1 MKFMDNEKEMIKE
14 FLNAFFKSLQ
24 LTEGMRYYILN
35 KNRIRTIFNKYD
47 KYVAKNSV
55 GTMYFKLVSLVQ
67 KYQDI
72 FSHFGISVDYENEI
86 LYYNKIVVLLE

>member
-1 MKFMDNEKEMIKE
+1 MINNEEKEMIKE

-24 LTEGMRYYILN
+24 LKEKARYYVLN
-35 KNRIRTIFNKYD
+35 KNSIRNIFNKYD

-67 KYQDI
+67 KHQDI
-72 FSHFGISVDYENEI
+72 FSHFGISADYDNEI
-86 LYYNKIVVLLE
+86 LYYNKIVVLLQ